1 MDLTSLPA
9 RCCGLSLVGL
19 MLFPVGFVIGAKAMG
34 QVTQQEE
41 SVRREE
47 AEDYYEKWLKVD
59 VVYVITPEEG
69 TVFKELTT
77 DEEREQFIEQFWH
90 RRDPDLTTAGNEY
103 KAEHYRRLAF
113 VNERFKSGVPGWKTD
128 RGRIYIIH
136 GPPVEIESHKT
147 GQSYSRPSHE
157 GGGQTV
163 TYAFEIW
170 RYNYIAGIGDD
181 IELEFVD
188 RTGSGEFRLAIT
200 PWEKDALLMIPG
212 AGLTIAEELGAAT
225 RRDHPYFK
233 PYNAE
238 RYLGMHTRMKDD
250 PFIRYETIA
259 KMQRPAQLKY
269 KDLKEIVE
277 VNVEYNNLPFRT
289 RQDFFRLNDQQVLV
303 PVTIEI
309 QNKDLSFAM
318 ENGMQVSRVAVYG
331 MITSLRNRVVAEFED
346 DLVVS
351 YKPEALANGLR
362 SRSVYQKAVPLE
374 SKMRYRLDLVVKDL
388 NSDQVGVTRLGIIPP
403 SFDPEN
409 LSTSSLILSDYLRPE
424 DDEKRLNEMF
434 VIGDV
439 KVRPNLTKV
448 FDKRDPFWVYVHVYN
463 AALDQTSLTPELT
476 ASFRVSKDGEEVFEE
491 VDDKGESIQFYSG
504 QRVVLI
510 KQISLERLEQGKYQI
525 EVEVSD
531 KITDGTVAVSDNFE
545 VGG

>member
-1 MDLTSLPA
+1 MNLTSLSV
-9 RCCGLSLVGL
+9 RLIGLTLAGLLLGTSGLVIFGT
-19 MLFPVGFVIGAKAMG
+19 AWG
-34 QVTQQEE
+34 QSAQQEE

-47 AEDYYEKWLKVD
+47 SEDYYEKWLEVD
-59 VVYVITPEEG
+59 VVYIITSDEES
-69 TVFKELTT
+69 VFKNLAT

-90 RRDPDLTTAGNEY
+90 RRDPDLTTPGNEY
-103 KAEHYRRLAF
+103 KEEHYRRIAY
-113 VNERFKSGVPGWKTD
+113 VNERFKSGVPGWRTD
-128 RGRIYIIH
+128 RGRVYIIH

-147 GQSYSRPSHE
+147 GQSYTRPSHE

-170 RYNYIAGIGDD
+170 RYNYIEGIGDD

-188 RTGSGEFRLAIT
+188 RSGSGEFRLAIT

-212 AGLTIAEELGAAT
+212 AGLTIAEELGVAT

-233 PYNAE
+233 PYNAD
-238 RYLGMHTRMKDD
+238 RYTGMHTRMKDD

-259 KMQRPAQLKY
+259 KIQRPAQVKY

-277 VNVEYNNLPFRT
+277 VNVQYNNLPFKT
-289 RQDFFRLNDQQVLV
+289 QQDFFRLNEQQVLV
-303 PVTIEI
+303 PLTIEI
-309 QNKDLSFAM
+309 KNRDLSFAL
-318 ENGMQVSRVAVYG
+318 ENGIQVGRVAVYG

-346 DLVVS
+346 ELVVS
-351 YKPEALANGLR
+351 FKQADLPSGLQG
-362 SRSVYQKAVPLE
+362 RSVYQKTLPLE
-374 SKMRYRLDLVVKDL
+374 AKMRYRLDLVVKDL

-403 SFDPEN
+403 SFDPES

-434 VIGDV
+434 VIGDI
-439 KVRPNLTKV
+439 KVRPNLAKV
-448 FDKRDPFWVYVHVYN
+448 FDKRDPFWIYLHVYN
-463 AALDQTSLTPELT
+463 AALDQTNLNPALT
-476 ASFRVSKDGEEVFEE
+476 ASFRVSKNGEAVFED

-510 KQISLERLEQGKYQI
+510 RQLPLEGLELGKYQI

-531 KITDGTVAVSDNFE
+531 RISDGTVAVTEDFE

>member
-1 MDLTSLPA
+1 MDLTSLPV
-9 RCCGLSLVGL
+9 RFFGLSLAGLLLCPVG
-19 MLFPVGFVIGAKAMG
+19 VGFVGTAAG
-34 QVTQQEE
+34 QASEQEE

-47 AEDYYEKWLKVD
+47 SDDYYEKWLEVD
-59 VVYVITPEEG
+59 VLYVITPDEE
-69 TVFKELTT
+69 TVFKNLTT
-77 DEEREQFIEQFWH
+77 EEEREQFIEQFWH
-90 RRDPDLTTAGNEY
+90 RRDPDLRTAGNEY
-103 KAEHYRRLAF
+103 KEEHYRRLAY

-128 RGRIYIIH
+128 RGRVYIIH

-170 RYNYIAGIGDD
+170 RYHYIEGIGDD

-188 RTGSGEFRLAIT
+188 RSGSGEFRLAIT
-200 PWEKDALLMIPG
+200 PWEKDSLLMIPG
-212 AGLTIAEELGAAT
+212 AGLTIAEELGAAS

-233 PYNAE
+233 PYNAD

-259 KMQRPAQLKY
+259 KIQRPTQLKY

-277 VNVEYNNLPFRT
+277 VNVQYNNLPFKT

-318 ENGMQVSRVAVYG
+318 EHGVQVSRVAIYG

-351 YKPEALANGLR
+351 YKPEALAAGLL
-362 SRSVYQKAVPLE
+362 SRSVYQKAVSLE

-403 SFDPEN
+403 DFDPAS

-424 DDEKRLNEMF
+424 NDEKSLNEMF
-434 VIGDV
+434 VIGDI
-439 KVRPNLTKV
+439 KVRPSLSKV

-463 AALDQTSLTPELT
+463 AALDQTNLNPELT
-476 ASFRVSKDGEEVFEE
+476 ASFRVSKDGEKVLEE
-491 VDDKGESIQFYSG
+491 VDEKGESVQFYSG

-510 KQISLERLEQGKYQI
+510 KQLPLERLGQGKYQI

-531 KITDGTVAVSDNFE
+531 KITDGMIAVSDNFE

>member
-1 MDLTSLPA
+1 MDLTSLPV
-9 RCCGLSLVGL
+9 RFFGLSLAGL
-19 MLFPVGFVIGAKAMG
+19 LLCPVGAGFGGTAVG
-34 QVTQQEE
+34 QASQQEE

-47 AEDYYEKWLKVD
+47 SDDYYEKWLKVD
-59 VVYVITPEEG
+59 VVYVITPDEE
-69 TVFKELTT
+69 TVFKSLATE
-77 DEEREQFIEQFWH
+77 EEREQFIEQFWH
-90 RRDPDLTTAGNEY
+90 RRDPDLRTAGNEY
-103 KAEHYRRLAF
+103 KVEHYRRLAYA
-113 VNERFKSGVPGWKTD
+113 NERFKSGVPGWKTD
-128 RGRIYIIH
+128 RGRVYIIH

-170 RYNYIAGIGDD
+170 RYHYIEGIGDD

-188 RTGSGEFRLAIT
+188 RSGSGEFRLAIT
-200 PWEKDALLMIPG
+200 PWEKDSLLMIPG
-212 AGLTIAEELGAAT
+212 AGLTIAEELGAAS

-233 PYNAE
+233 PYNAD

-259 KMQRPAQLKY
+259 KIQRPTQLKY

-277 VNVEYNNLPFRT
+277 VNVQYNNLPFKT

-318 ENGMQVSRVAVYG
+318 EHGVQVSRVAIYG

-351 YKPEALANGLR
+351 YKPEALAAGLL
-362 SRSVYQKAVPLE
+362 SRSVYQKAVSLE

-403 SFDPEN
+403 DFDPEN

-424 DDEKRLNEMF
+424 NDEKSLNEMF
-434 VIGDV
+434 VIGDI
-439 KVRPNLTKV
+439 KVRPSLSKV

-463 AALDQTSLTPELT
+463 AALDQTNLNPELT
-476 ASFRVSKDGEEVFEE
+476 ASFRVSKDGEKVLEE
-491 VDDKGESIQFYSG
+491 VDEKGESVQFYSG

-510 KQISLERLEQGKYQI
+510 KQLPLETLGQGKYQI

-531 KITDGTVAVSDNFE
+531 KITDGTIAVSDNFE